1 MEYSKKYII
10 FLVLIISHLSFAQVN
25 ESISNI
31 NIDSLNRKPKVGLV
45 LSGGGAKGFAHIE
58 VLEAIEKA
66 GIRIDYISGTSMGA
80 IVGSLYAAGYSPNEI
95 KYAIESV
102 DFTELFIQNKER
114 DYIPFFNKSYGEKH
128 IISLPLKNFKLT
140 FPSAIS
146 DGQGPLLLL
155 TKLLYNVHDVKDYS
169 HLPIPFLCIAT
180 DLETGEEIQMES
192 GFLPLSVLASGAYP
206 SLLEPVKI
214 NGKILVDGG
223 IVNNF
228 PAKALKDKGMD
239 IVIGVDLGSG
249 LQSAKEI
256 NSILNIINQIV
267 SYRINLKTDYERDFV
282 DLLIKPDLKDFSV
295 TDFDKKDSILAKGKI
310 IADKYFPQLK
320 KIAELQN
327 YDSLSRPRIK
337 ELPEDKYLFITNFSI
352 EGNSSDDSI
361 FIKRKIG
368 LHTPMNSSITKLNQG
383 VSNLYSTGNYNQV
396 YYKIKYDSTK
406 NSQKITLHL
415 DEKSNNFLKLG
426 LHYDDVYKAS
436 LLTNITLNKL
446 FLKNST
452 LSLDVIFS
460 NNFRTNLNYYIDN
473 GILPSFGLN
482 TSYTNFNFNYS
493 DIKNDEYPFDRIRN
507 FNQQIYIQSTL
518 MEKYALGAGLEYNYI
533 YTLPFYLNNIDY
545 KKDENYFFNTYL
557 YLKADTQDNANFPSR
572 GFKLD
577 VSTRFNLFSNAEKER
592 FTMLKGDLNF
602 AIPITKRLFIENQLF
617 LGVSFESPSLQYKYY
632 LGGYFKQ
639 DFNNFKSFLGLP
651 FGYVFNDQILT
662 LYSSLNYRLFKNHYL
677 KTYVNLANLE
687 NDFDNINYF
696 KYKYTSFG
704 IGYGYDSPFGPIN
717 LMYSYSVNQN
727 KGVLS
732 VGLGYW
738 F

>member
-66 GIRIDYISGTSMGA
+66 GIKIDYISGTSMGA
-80 IVGSLYAAGYSPNEI
+80 IIGSLYAAGYSPSEI
-95 KYAIESV
+95 KNAIESV
-102 DFTELFIQNKER
+102 DFTELFIQNKQR
-114 DYIPFFNKSYGEKH
+114 DYIPLFNKSYGEKH

-155 TKLLYNVHDVKDYS
+155 TKLLYNVHDVHDYS
-169 HLPIPFLCIAT
+169 RLPIPFLCIAT

-206 SLLEPVKI
+206 SLIEPVKI
-214 NGKILVDGG
+214 NGKTLVDGG

-282 DLLIKPDLKDFSV
+282 DLLIKPDLNDFSV
-295 TDFDKKDSILAKGKI
+295 TDFDKKDSILSKGKI
-310 IADKYFPQLK
+310 VAEKYFPQLK

-327 YDSLSRPRIK
+327 YDSLSRPRIN

-352 EGNSSDDSI
+352 EGNSDDDSI

-368 LHTPMNSSITKLNQG
+368 LHIPMNSSITKLNQG

-415 DEKSNNFLKLG
+415 DEKSNNFIKLG

-436 LLTNITLNKL
+436 FLTNITLNKL

-452 LSLDVIFS
+452 LSLDIIFS

-473 GILPSFGLN
+473 GIMPSFGLN

-577 VSTRFNLFSNAEKER
+577 VSARFNLFSNAEKER
-592 FTMLKGDLNF
+592 FTMLKGNLNF

-662 LYSSLNYRLFKNHYL
+662 LYSSLNYRLLKNHYL
-677 KTYVNLANLE
+677 KTYINLANLE

-717 LMYSYSVNQN
+717 LMYSYSANQN